1 MSENGEIYT
10 AGKNFTLPPA
20 VMALKNST
28 SARNWQ
34 KLFVGPKNARTIT
47 KVFVHCK
54 RHKRSWKTL
63 QTLKQHENRE
73 NTLKS
78 HDWKTMKTLKTWKN
92 FEKPWEITWKKR
104 KRTLKY
110 HENHESPWKP
120 KKRLLKTIN
129 TMKTPWTR
137 SSSLFSWSASSAPI
151 QEQLW
156 PTEVLTEVNSTGAFA
171 CIQFY
176 FDWWRVG
183 ELSCDRCSAA
193 RNCAVL

>member
-1 MSENGEIYT
+1 
-10 AGKNFTLPPA
+10 
-20 VMALKNST
+20 
-28 SARNWQ
+28 
-34 KLFVGPKNARTIT
+34 
-47 KVFVHCK
+47 
-54 RHKRSWKTL
+54 
-63 QTLKQHENRE
+63 
-73 NTLKS
+73 
-78 HDWKTMKTLKTWKN
+78 MKTIKTWKN

-120 KKRLLKTIN
+120 KKRLLKTRN

-193 RNCAVL
+193 GNCAVLYIGVWVLLVTHQPRSGDRGTPTTTSAPDFIVYGLIHQTFEWLTLKHVRFEFHILYTHYATLTELHLSIGHLSIEYIIYP